1 MSSTPPPKR
10 RVNRALLITAIVV
23 AGIALVQHFAA
34 PDPAF
39 QPPKALQAAQT
50 PAAAASALRATQPS
64 VNAPPPDLP
73 ASSTQNRTEDSVQTQ
88 LFQQIQALHPDVRDI
103 LSSQDFITWSQRPG
117 YARQADVSQALTTGN
132 AQDLS
137 ALLSQYKRETGQGVQ
152 PPQPAPAAMPFN
164 PAEPP
169 AEPPTMAAPAAA
181 PWGNQPGR

>member
-23 AGIALVQHFAA
+23 AGIALMQHFAA

-39 QPPKALQAAQT
+39 QPPKTTQAAQK
-50 PAAAASALRATQPS
+50 PAAAAMVATQPS

-73 ASSTQNRTEDSVQTQ
+73 ASSAQNRTEDSVQTQ
-88 LFQQIQALHPDVRDI
+88 LFQQIQNLHPDVRDI
-103 LSSQDFITWSQRPG
+103 LASQDFITWSQRPG

-152 PPQPAPAAMPFN
+152 PPQPTPAATPFN

-169 AEPPTMAAPAAA
+169 AIAPLSS
-181 PWGNQPGR
+181 QPGR